1 MSEFLT
7 VRLSSE
13 QQSTIPWLVW
23 STQQQEVIASGEVAG
38 WEHLDELVSYADQR
52 QIIVLLSGS
61 DCVLTEVAIPP
72 GAARQFEGML
82 PFLVEDEV
90 AQDVESLHFTV
101 LGKQSDKA
109 QICAVESAWVETIL
123 QRFASQDLSIKRML
137 PDVLALPTQ
146 DGSSSA
152 VLLGDQ
158 WLMRHSTTQGVVV
171 DAAWLDLYLSAYIQ
185 QDNQD
190 LKLECHSS
198 LPDSSLLSHWVA
210 KPEEMAMAL
219 LAQGAIES
227 NINLLTGAFKPKSS
241 WGKHLKVWKKTA
253 IAASVV
259 LALSI
264 VQHVLMIYKYD
275 AQAQAYRDESLRI
288 IKQIFPDKTKFRG
301 EYSLRRQLKAEVD
314 NLSGGA
320 GSAGMLPWL
329 AALPKTLGQV
339 QDIQITNFKYDGKKG
354 EVRIQARSSDFQPFE
369 QARVKLEEQFN
380 VSQGQSNRNNDA
392 VIGSFVLTQK

>member
-13 QQSTIPWLVW
+13 QQSTIPWLIW

-38 WEHLDELVSYADQR
+38 WEHLDELASYADQR

-72 GAARQFEGML
+72 GASRQFESML

-90 AQDVESLHFTV
+90 AQDVENLHFTV
-101 LGKQSDKA
+101 LNKQSDKA
-109 QICAVESAWVETIL
+109 QICAVESAWVEIIL
-123 QRFASQDLSIKRML
+123 QRFTSQKLSIKRVL

-146 DGSSSA
+146 EGSSSA

-158 WLMRHSTTQGVVV
+158 WLLRHSATQGAVV
-171 DAAWLDLYLSAYIQ
+171 DTAWLDLYLSAYMQ
-185 QDNQD
+185 HDNQD
-190 LKLECHSS
+190 LQLECYSS
-198 LPDSSLLSHWVA
+198 LPDSSLISHWVA

-227 NINLLTGAFKPKSS
+227 NINLLAGAFKPKSS

-253 IAASVV
+253 IAACIMLVASVTH
-259 LALSI
+259 
-264 VQHVLMIYKYD
+264 HVMMVYKHEL
-275 AQAQAYRDESLRI
+275 QAKAYRDESLRI
-288 IKQIFPDKTKFRG
+288 IKQIFPDKTRFQS
-301 EYSLRRQLKAEVD
+301 EHVLRRQLKKEVT